1 MQIAHVEIIPHNLHL
16 RVPYRTLY
24 QQESELE
31 QITVIF
37 VRLETQHGENAWGC
51 AAFDPELTGETFETV
66 LHACQACAARARDL
80 NPLNLE
86 YALAELERLC
96 EGAPSALC
104 AFDVAFHD
112 LLGLVAGL
120 PLHRLL
126 GGYRD
131 RIQTSVTI
139 NLCDVNETVERA
151 RNRARQGFRILKIK
165 GGRDPEEDV
174 ARVRAVHRAL
184 PNFILRLDAD
194 QGYTVAQ
201 ALEVAHAL
209 AGQLEMLEEP
219 VPTHLGTARLAEITR
234 HSPVPILADQSVCG
248 ASAALEIAAHRAANG
263 ISVKLSTCG
272 GFRCARQVEA
282 IARAAHLITMVSCL
296 NEPAVLTAAGL
307 AFALSSAGVRYGDL
321 DGHFDLADDPS
332 RPRFILEDG
341 WFIAAETPGLG
352 CTVDL

>member
-1 MQIAHVEIIPHNLHL
+1 MQIAHVEIIPHDLHL
-16 RVPYRTLY
+16 RVPYHTLY
-24 QQESELE
+24 QREHEVQ
-31 QITVIF
+31 QVTVIF
-37 VRLETQHGENAWGC
+37 VHLETQKGENAWGC
-51 AAFDPELTGETFETV
+51 AAFDPLLTGENYETV
-66 LHACQACAARARDL
+66 LNACQACATRARDL

-96 EGAPSALC
+96 VGAPSALC
-104 AFDVAFHD
+104 AFDMAFHD
-112 LLGLVAGL
+112 LLGLAAGL

-131 RIQTSVTI
+131 RIQTSITI
-139 NLCDVNETVERA
+139 NLCDVNETVEHA
-151 RNRARQGFRILKIK
+151 RNRARQGFQILKIK

-184 PNFILRLDAD
+184 PHFTLRLDAD
-194 QGYTVAQ
+194 QGYTIPQ
-201 ALEVAHAL
+201 ALEVAQAL

-219 VPTHLGTARLAEITR
+219 IPASLGIASLAEVTR
-234 HSPVPILADQSVCG
+234 HSPVPILADQSVRG
-248 ASAALEIAAHRAANG
+248 AVAALEIAAQRAASG
-263 ISVKLSTCG
+263 VSVKLSTCG

-282 IARAAHLITMVSCL
+282 IARAAQLITMVSCL
-296 NEPAVLTAAGL
+296 NEPALLTAAGL
-307 AFALSSAGVRYGDL
+307 AFALSSPGVRYGDL

-341 WFIAAETPGLG
+341 WFVASETPGLG